1 MEMKSN
7 MTEVIT
13 SLVSRINSVAQGG
26 ANHSKIA
33 RIASESI
40 LSEVVER
47 IHTKG
52 LASDNTA
59 IGKYSTKPIYVSVKN
74 NIGVAIKAVGKAGVT
89 YDLKSKKRSTSS
101 GAKTDVYDIFT
112 KKKISVAVKANSR
125 ERTSAY
131 FFGGYNEFK
140 TSIGRNQL
148 GSVNLSLSGQMQNQ
162 LAVLPT
168 NVGWGIGFQNAELLK
183 LSEIFETEKYK
194 KQIWA
199 LTADEKNMLKEVIT
213 FEVKN
218 AILRTNSN

>member
-13 SLVSRINSVAQGG
+13 LLVSRINSVAQGV

-59 IGKYSTKPIYVSVKN
+59 IGKYSTKPIYVSTSSNVGSK
-74 NIGVAIKAVGKAGVT
+74 KAFGAPVGKTGV
-89 YDLKSKKRSTSS
+89 DMFKSGKKHRS
-101 GAKTDVYDIFT
+101 
-112 KKKISVAVKANSR
+112 R
-125 ERTSAY
+125 Y
-131 FFGGYNEFK
+131 FQGGYNEFK

-148 GSVNLSLSGQMQNQ
+148 GSVNLTLSGQMQNQ

-168 NVGWGIGFQNAELLK
+168 NGGWGIGFQNAELLK
-183 LSEIFETEKYK
+183 RAVMFETQKYK